1 MAITV
6 TPLSR
11 RPWWLWLMPLL
22 PGLGLWQLLVGTQHD
37 TKLPVVTQWGMG
49 AWLLFGLGALL
60 WQAATMPITDYDANY
75 LYLFTKAGPEQ
86 IPLASFYKLQEGN
99 RGYWSLYYYGEQRR
113 KKKLSILPLGR
124 QDTSSIHGFIDAIWQ
139 HNPQLA
145 LKYNWWFK

>member
-11 RPWWLWLMPLL
+11 RPWWLWLLPLL
-22 PGLGLWQLLVGTQHD
+22 PGLGLWQLLAGTQHD
-37 TKLPVVTQWGMG
+37 TKLPVVRQWGMG

-75 LYLFTKAGPEQ
+75 LYPFTKAGTEQ

-99 RGYWSLYYYGEQRR
+99 RGYWSLYYYGEQRH
-113 KKKLSILPLGR
+113 KKSYLYALLADKILPVFTASYMLSG
-124 QDTSSIHGFIDAIWQ
+124 SIIHSWR
-139 HNPQLA
+139 
-145 LKYNWWFK
+145 